1 MPQNLEIERKYLIAM
16 PDEAFLK
23 RQPGCVM
30 WEIVQTYLTSL
41 PGNTR
46 RVRHIVQ
53 DGEVCRVYTHKRRI
67 DALAAEETERG
78 LSQEEYDA
86 LLMEADP
93 KLRPVVKVR
102 YRIPYES
109 QLVEVDVYPFWQD
122 RAVAEVELESED
134 QQVLLP
140 EWLHVIRDVT
150 DDARY
155 KNFRLAQNVPM
166 DEI

>member
-1 MPQNLEIERKYLIAM
+1 MPQNLEIERKYLISM

-23 RQPGCVM
+23 CQPGCVT
-30 WEIVQTYLTSL
+30 WEIVQTYLMSQ

-46 RVRHIVQ
+46 RVRRIVQ
-53 DGEVCRVYTHKRRI
+53 DGEVYRVYTHKRRI
-67 DALAAEETERG
+67 DALTAEETERE

-102 YRIPYES
+102 YRIPYEG
-109 QLVEVDVYPFWQD
+109 QLVEVDIYPFWQD
-122 RAVAEVELESED
+122 RAVAEVEMESEE

-150 DDARY
+150 ADTRY
-155 KNFRLAQNVPM
+155 KNFRLAQSVPM